1 MENSVDEKIAE
12 LEAQGL
18 AECHWHLNPERIGNS
33 VPADEITPSSPA
45 WLSIAKEW
53 AMNKWVKSVDPIE
66 TIEIH
71 GDDIL
76 HPLEQGISTLR
87 KHECDPKVLCGN
99 PQWIETIMSSSDIVS
114 RKDVT
119 DWSKVQDAKIMGVK
133 FYGNILT
140 SCDDGLYLFDNRHAQ
155 LYIAG
160 DTCAYWNVRP
170 LVVRLVTEQVSL
182 KR

>member
-1 MENSVDEKIAE
+1 MEISAEEKIAE
-12 LEAQGL
+12 LEAQEL
-18 AECHWHLNPERIGNS
+18 AKCRWYLYPEQISDS
-33 VPADEITPSSPA
+33 VPVDEITPSSSA
-45 WLSIAKEW
+45 WLSIAKDW
-53 AMNKWVKSVDPIE
+53 AINKWVKSVDPIE

-71 GDDIL
+71 GDDII

-87 KHECDPKVLCGN
+87 KRECDPTVLYGN
-99 PQWIETIMSSSDIVS
+99 PQWLQTIMANSAVITL
-114 RKDVT
+114 KDA
-119 DWSKVQDAKIMGVK
+119 DWSKVQDAEIAGLK

-140 SCDDGLYLFDNRHAQ
+140 SCDDGLYLFDNRNAQ